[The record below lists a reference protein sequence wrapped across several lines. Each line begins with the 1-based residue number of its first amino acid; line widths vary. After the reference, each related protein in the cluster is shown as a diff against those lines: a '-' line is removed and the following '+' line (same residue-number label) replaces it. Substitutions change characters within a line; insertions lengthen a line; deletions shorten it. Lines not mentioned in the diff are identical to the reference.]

1 MKIVY
6 CINDFSRGGIEKVT
20 IIKANALSAIP
31 GYEVLI
37 MMLNDMYE
45 PMIPLSPKVK
55 VVNLNID
62 YQGIRNRNLVSR
74 IFCTVKTKL
83 AHFRAMRKNLNII
96 KPDVVISTSGEGCHL
111 LQFVRVASHPMK
123 IREYHFTRN
132 YMEFMS
138 HTILSKASVCFWK
151 FYDFSTRFLGYDYIV
166 VLSEE
171 EKKIYWKGMDNVVVI
186 PNPLATFP
194 EKTSNCEE
202 KTVITAGRLH
212 PQKNQVALVRL
223 WRMVYEKHP
232 DWQLQIWGDGP
243 LREDLQKQ
251 INETPYSSNIHLMG
265 FTADIYEKMAQGSI
279 FVLTSI
285 FEGFGMVIT
294 EAMACGI
301 PVVSYD
307 CPTGPSEIII
317 QGENG
322 YLVPMHAEEE
332 IADKINLLIENV
344 EMRKKMGL
352 KAKESA
358 KFYSLEKILPKW
370 TDILRKTSL

>member
-1 MKIVY
+1 
-6 CINDFSRGGIEKVT
+6 
-20 IIKANALSAIP
+20 
-31 GYEVLI
+31 
-37 MMLNDMYE
+37 
-45 PMIPLSPKVK
+45 
-55 VVNLNID
+55 
-62 YQGIRNRNLVSR
+62 
-74 IFCTVKTKL
+74 
-83 AHFRAMRKNLNII
+83 
-96 KPDVVISTSGEGCHL
+96 
-111 LQFVRVASHPMK
+111 
-123 IREYHFTRN
+123 
-132 YMEFMS
+132 
-138 HTILSKASVCFWK
+138 
-151 FYDFSTRFLGYDYIV
+151 
-166 VLSEE
+166 
-171 EKKIYWKGMDNVVVI
+171 
-186 PNPLATFP
+186 
-194 EKTSNCEE
+194 
-202 KTVITAGRLH
+202 
-212 PQKNQVALVRL
+212 
-223 WRMVYEKHP
+223 
-232 DWQLQIWGDGP
+232 
-243 LREDLQKQ
+243 
-251 INETPYSSNIHLMG
+251 MG